1 MANVKQNYDLPN
13 TRGPA
18 KKIYLPI
25 YVNKFRIIGIVDCG
39 ADITI
44 IQKSLYDKIK
54 RKSTNSNETLL
65 PTDIENIYSFSN
77 HTIPILGRKAWKV
90 CLSHNHP
97 GFKMNVYVI
106 PANPNVPELLGTIS
120 KG

>member
-77 HTIPILGRKAWKV
+77 Q
-90 CLSHNHP
+90 
-97 GFKMNVYVI
+97 
-106 PANPNVPELLGTIS
+106 
-120 KG
+120 